1 MINTSTN
8 PPRLLRLTEVRYLTG
23 LSKSSIYNYMNKG
36 LFPHSIALGLRSV
49 AWAEYDIQL
58 WINDRI
64 NIRDQMVAS

>member
-1 MINTSTN
+1 
-8 PPRLLRLTEVRYLTG
+8 
-23 LSKSSIYNYMNKG
+23 MNKG